1 MKNINLLILLFSI
14 CISSQGVQQVE
25 VLKNDNQITDLFDEL
40 GQNELKLDLADML
53 GFPAFDINYERI
65 KDPYSS
71 FGVSLFLN
79 VSNNDSASRNW
90 TDKFTLS
97 PFYRFY
103 FFNKKDYGGAGFF
116 AEIFTKFSFGKNDV
130 EYYNFNPDPNNPG
143 IDYWET
149 IEENFFDIAPGAGI
163 GQKWLNKKGWTF
175 EINVG
180 VGRYLLN
187 KDFNTDSSGQEVNY
201 LRPVA
206 AFKGGL
212 FIGKRF

>member
-1 MKNINLLILLFSI
+1 MKNITLLILLFSI
-14 CISSQGVQQVE
+14 YISSQEVQQVE

-40 GQNELKLDLADML
+40 GQNELKLDVVDML
-53 GFPAFDINYERI
+53 GFPAFDINYEKI

>member
-1 MKNINLLILLFSI
+1 MNRLLFFSLLL
-14 CISSQGVQQVE
+14 SLSLNSQEVQKVE
-25 VLKNDNQITDLFDEL
+25 VIKNDNQITDLFEKL
-40 GQNELKLDLADML
+40 GQNELKLDLGDML

-90 TDKFTLS
+90 TDKLS
-97 PFYRFY
+97 LTPFYRFY

-116 AEIFTKFSFGKNDV
+116 AEIFTKFSFGKHDV
-130 EYYNFNPDPNNPG
+130 EYFNFRNNSRS
-143 IDYWET
+143 DYIRTE
-149 IEENFFDIAPGAGI
+149 EENFFDIAPGAGI

-175 EINVG
+175 EINLG

-187 KDFNTDSSGQEVNY
+187 KDFSSDSNGQEVNY
-201 LRPVA
+201 LRPVP